1 MSEHP
6 SRMTKEERLS
16 EIAEIMAAAVVR
28 LKNRKLRRNKHIPLD
43 SPLERSV
50 YDTQRGGEEA

>member
-6 SRMTKEERLS
+6 SRMTKEDRLS

-28 LKNRKLRRNKHIPLD
+28 LKNRKLRKNKQIPLD
-43 SPLERSV
+43 SSPDRSV
-50 YDTQRGGEEA
+50 YDPQHGGEEL